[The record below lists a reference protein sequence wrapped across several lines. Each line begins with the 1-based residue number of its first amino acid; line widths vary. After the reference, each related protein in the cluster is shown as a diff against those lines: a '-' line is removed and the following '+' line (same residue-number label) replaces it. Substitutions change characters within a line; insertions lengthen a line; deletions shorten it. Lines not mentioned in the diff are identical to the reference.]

1 MTINDLV
8 VTSRSTRINELIRPK
23 LRWSGV
29 ILVFIVRR
37 RQEVEEDRKNL
48 KKFWLQQTPEDPFQ
62 EGRKERI
69 TLL

>member
-1 MTINDLV
+1 MFDEDRKT
-8 VTSRSTRINELIRPK
+8 TREFTK
-23 LRWSGV
+23 
-29 ILVFIVRR
+29 IVALAD
-37 RQEVEEDRKNL
+37 EDRKNL